1 MALCLAG
8 PAANL
13 KASTARAP
21 SNNGTYLVV
30 PCIAKLALA
39 TITHDLVS
47 LVGPKQPQMLDFAHQ
62 IWSRHKF
69 PTCLSLQTP
78 TMVLKSARSRR
89 VNSFPPPFSTKHGS
103 SAERQ
108 RSCTAPAA
116 RSPMLLPI
124 KDLKSLGFL
133 RSQQEH
139 LRQVPFR
146 A

>member
-1 MALCLAG
+1 MPSRASCKSQGEHRTGAEQQRNLSSCALH
-8 PAANL
+8 
-13 KASTARAP
+13 
-21 SNNGTYLVV
+21 
-30 PCIAKLALA
+30 IAKLALA

-116 RSPMLLPI
+116 RSQLCL
-124 KDLKSLGFL
+124 S
-133 RSQQEH
+133 R
-139 LRQVPFR
+139 R
-146 A
+146 AWASCALAYHRPS